1 MKIVLDANIF
11 ISASFWGGKPYDVFE
26 RVAEGTDLLF
36 VTTDVL
42 EEIESALRKPK
53 FRAYEELINTAILNI
68 QKLSRKVAVA
78 PQAKVSGVCRDP
90 KDDKYLE
97 CAIAAKA
104 DYIITGDKDLLDLK
118 EYGGVKIVTVKWYL
132 ETVSG

>member
-26 RVAEGTDLLF
+26 RVAEGTDSLF

-53 FRAYEELINTAILNI
+53 FSAYEDLINTAVMNI
-68 QKLSRKVAVA
+68 QKLSRKVAVS
-78 PQAKVSGVCRDP
+78 PQSRVSGVCRDP

-104 DYIITGDKDLLDLK
+104 DYIISGDKDLLDLK

-132 ETVSG
+132 ETVNG